1 MEIYT
6 IGFTKR
12 SARDFFETIKSHG
25 IQRLLDVR
33 LNNSSQLAGFS
44 KKDDLEYF
52 LRRICDVAYVHDP
65 ILAPTPEL
73 LDSYKKTKSSTWE
86 KYATEFLRL
95 MAARKIEEHLHPADF
110 EVRTVLLCSEFEPQH
125 CHRRL
130 VLEYLR
136 SHWGSM
142 AITHL

>member
-12 SARDFFETIKSHG
+12 TARDFFETIKSHG
-25 IQRLLDVR
+25 IQRLVDVR

-52 LRRICDVAYVHDP
+52 LGRICDAAYIHDP

-73 LDSYKKTKSSTWE
+73 LDSYKKTKFSTWDE
-86 KYATEFLRL
+86 YAREFLRL
-95 MAARKIEEHLHPADF
+95 MAARKIEEHLRPSDF
-110 EVRTVLLCSEFEPQH
+110 QLRTVLLCSEFEPQH

-130 VLEYLR
+130 VLEYLQ
-136 SHWGSM
+136 SQWGNI